1 MKRAFTLLELL
12 FSLMLMSSLFAIA
25 IPKIKQNSLN
35 TSIIN
40 LKDNA
45 YNMYKMQ
52 QKIYSKDNSYDT
64 INKQTLTDS
73 STVTSKKGY
82 TYILKK
88 NYTVETKPIKCSEN
102 GLDGFYIYL
111 KDNNINKTA
120 TINSC
125 NYPTKINLQ

>member
-1 MKRAFTLLELL
+1 MKRAFTLIELL
-12 FSLMLMSSLFAIA
+12 FSLLLISSLFLMAM
-25 IPKIKQNSLN
+25 PKIKENTLN
-35 TSIIN
+35 TATIN
-40 LKDNA
+40 LKDNI

-64 INKQTLTDS
+64 IDKQTLTNS
-73 STVTSKKGY
+73 FVTSKKNY

-88 NYTVETKPIKCSEN
+88 NYTVETKPVKCDN
-102 GLDGFYIYL
+102 GLDGVYIYL

-125 NYPTKINLQ
+125 DYPTKIVLN